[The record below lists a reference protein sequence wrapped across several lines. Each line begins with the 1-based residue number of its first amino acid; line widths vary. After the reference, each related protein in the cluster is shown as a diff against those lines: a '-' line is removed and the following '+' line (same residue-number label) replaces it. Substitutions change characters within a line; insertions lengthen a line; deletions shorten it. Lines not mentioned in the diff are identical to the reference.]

1 MDEMQ
6 SSASGTGT
14 VPEDGERSVRRLSRG
29 EFVAPPRDD
38 SVPAPRPGG
47 AGYRAVKRAF
57 DLAFSLVVIAV
68 LAVPVALLCLAI
80 VLDSP
85 GAPF

>member
-68 LAVPVALLCLAI
+68 LAVPVC
-80 VLDSP
+80 
-85 GAPF
+85 F